1 MEKNAAQISVI
12 GRRNGQL
19 YLAAIWKEK
28 PYLITYDEQTGK
40 VENLK
45 LTYPEHTFAFKEG
58 NTFLPSFISADN
70 RYLIG
75 VEPQENDENSVL
87 ILVERD

>member
-1 MEKNAAQISVI
+1 MNRILTAKQSVC
-12 GRRNGQL
+12 GKERRANQRHRQKQRAVIFGS
-19 YLAAIWKEK
+19 YLERET
-28 PYLITYDEQTGK
+28 LF
-40 VENLK
+40 
-45 LTYPEHTFAFKEG
+45 TYPEHTFAFKEG